1 MRHQEIVN
9 LDDCPTVT
17 EYNSGSTEA
26 MAVPINGHHADSL
39 TTGDRMGL
47 ITSKLQEVLN
57 PEIIEDIVVK
67 KEQPLVVYW
76 G

>member
-1 MRHQEIVN
+1 MS
-9 LDDCPTVT
+9 LDDCPTGS
-17 EYNSGSTEA
+17 EHNIAGMSGSTEA
-26 MAVPINGHHADSL
+26 MAVPINGHRADSL
-39 TTGDRMGL
+39 NKDDKMGL

-76 G
+76 GM